1 MPANKKRRVSV
12 FLVMAVCLA
21 CLGSPLLYY
30 LGRPL
35 PVAMQTEPFQ
45 GVKYYR
51 RVHFT
56 PYPMVAHIVV
66 VDLQAPGIG
75 FLVTAGD
82 PSEALPLKARTTSQ
96 FARSTGVQIAING
109 DGFTPWHANGPFD
122 YFPHIGDRVAP
133 AGYAMSEGV
142 VYGEGPGPTI
152 YFSKDA
158 EASFTLG
165 DITPYNAIS
174 GNNMIVVNGEA
185 VDGLDNSYAAPRTAI
200 GLDESGKKL
209 ILFVADGR
217 QPFYSQGATL
227 YRNGTID
234 DLLWCRQCHE
244 YGWRRLFHAG
254 DAQFSWNCPGDQ
266 FPDPDR
272 HPGTGKAGGE
282 SSRYFCTALI
292 AKAVGILL

>member
-1 MPANKKRRVSV
+1 
-12 FLVMAVCLA
+12 MAVCLA

-35 PVAMQTEPFQ
+35 PVAMQTGPFQ
-45 GVKYYR
+45 GIKYYR

-75 FLVTAGD
+75 FIVTAGD
-82 PSEALPLKARTTSQ
+82 SSEALPLKARTTSQ
-96 FARSTGVQIAING
+96 FARSTGVQVAING

-133 AGYAMSEGV
+133 AGYAMSEGA

-165 DITPYNAIS
+165 DITPFNAIS
-174 GNNMIVVNGEA
+174 GNNMIVVNSVP

-200 GLDESGKKL
+200 GLDKSGKYL

-227 YRNGTID
+227 FEMAQLMIFYGADNAMNMDGGGSSTLVMRNALGIVRVINSPIQTGIPGRERPVGNH
-234 DLLWCRQCHE
+234 L
-244 YGWRRLFHAG
+244 GIF
-254 DAQFSWNCPGDQ
+254 AQP
-266 FPDPDR
+266 
-272 HPGTGKAGGE
+272 
-282 SSRYFCTALI
+282 
-292 AKAVGILL
+292 

>member
-1 MPANKKRRVSV
+1 MPENKKRRVPV

-30 LGRPL
+30 LGKPL
-35 PVAMQTEPFQ
+35 PVAMQTGPFQ
-45 GVKYYR
+45 GIKYYR

-66 VDLQAPGIG
+66 IDLQAPGIG
-75 FLVTAGD
+75 FIVTAGD

-96 FARSTGVQIAING
+96 FARSTGVQVAING

-165 DITPYNAIS
+165 DITPFNAIS
-174 GNNMIVVNGEA
+174 GNNMIVVNGVA

-200 GLDESGKKL
+200 GLDKSGKNL

-227 YRNGTID
+227 FEMAQLMIFYGADNAMNMDGGGSSTLVMRNALGIVRVINSPIQTGIPGRERPVGNH
-234 DLLWCRQCHE
+234 L
-244 YGWRRLFHAG
+244 GIF
-254 DAQFSWNCPGDQ
+254 AQP
-266 FPDPDR
+266 
-272 HPGTGKAGGE
+272 
-282 SSRYFCTALI
+282 
-292 AKAVGILL
+292 

>member
-1 MPANKKRRVSV
+1 MSKIKKRSWSV
-12 FLVMAVCLA
+12 ILVIAGCLV

-35 PVAMQTEPFQ
+35 PLAMQTEPFQ

-82 PSEALPLKARTTSQ
+82 PAETLPLKARTTSQ

-122 YFPHIGDRVAP
+122 YFPHFGDRVAP
-133 AGYAMSEGV
+133 AGYAMSDGV
-142 VYGEGPGPTI
+142 VYWEGPGPTI

-174 GNNMIVVNGEA
+174 GNNMIVVNGVA
-185 VDGLDNSYAAPRTAI
+185 VDGLDNSSAAPRTAI
-200 GLDESGKKL
+200 GLDKSGKNL

-227 YRNGTID
+227 FEMAQLMIFYGADNAMNMDGGGSSTLVMRNTLGIVRVINSPIQTGIPGRERPVGNH
-234 DLLWCRQCHE
+234 L
-244 YGWRRLFHAG
+244 GIF
-254 DAQFSWNCPGDQ
+254 AQP
-266 FPDPDR
+266 
-272 HPGTGKAGGE
+272 
-282 SSRYFCTALI
+282 
-292 AKAVGILL
+292 

>member
-1 MPANKKRRVSV
+1 
-12 FLVMAVCLA
+12 MAVCLA

-35 PVAMQTEPFQ
+35 PVAMQTGPFQ
-45 GVKYYR
+45 GIKYYR

-75 FLVTAGD
+75 FIVTAGD
-82 PSEALPLKARTTSQ
+82 SSEALPLKARTTSQ
-96 FARSTGVQIAING
+96 FARSTGVQVAING

-133 AGYAMSEGV
+133 AGYAMSEGA

-165 DITPYNAIS
+165 DITPFNAIS
-174 GNNMIVVNGEA
+174 GNNMIVVNSVP

-200 GLDESGKKL
+200 GLDKSGKYL

-227 YRNGTID
+227 FEMAQLMIFYGADNAMNMDGGGSSTLVMRNPLGIVRVINSPIQTGIPGRERPVGNH
-234 DLLWCRQCHE
+234 L
-244 YGWRRLFHAG
+244 GIF
-254 DAQFSWNCPGDQ
+254 AQP
-266 FPDPDR
+266 
-272 HPGTGKAGGE
+272 
-282 SSRYFCTALI
+282 
-292 AKAVGILL
+292 